1 MKELKDNKEIEWT
14 CTDPD
19 NFQFGRM
26 IREGVYE
33 FKEFDR
39 NNYSEKFAEL
49 LKKHYEEA
57 DNVIEGVFN
66 DSDYWTE
73 IQVSLVDYNDV
84 EIDNHVS
91 AYYSS
96 LEKLKEEC
104 GEDWMWI
111 AAECIF
117 EQESG
122 LY

>member
-1 MKELKDNKEIEWT
+1 MKNLNDTNNIEWT

-26 IREGVYE
+26 IGEGVYE

-39 NNYSEKFAEL
+39 NSYPNKFKEL

-57 DNVIEGVFN
+57 DDVIKGVFN
-66 DSDYWTE
+66 DLDYWDELTIKLADYKEQE
-73 IQVSLVDYNDV
+73 IES
-84 EIDNHVS
+84 HVS
-91 AYYSS
+91 AYYGS
-96 LEKLKEEC
+96 LADLKKEC
-104 GEDWMWI
+104 GESWAWI